1 MKTRSL
7 LLLCSLWLA
16 ALPASAAQIIGAR
29 SWSGADSTRLVL
41 ELDGPSEYRLSED
54 STPGQLIIT
63 LPHATT
69 TIEAPRWP
77 AQVGFVQASRL
88 DVSER
93 LPRLLI
99 DLNREVDA
107 KVFLLGP
114 SGSYGHR
121 LVVDLQPRE
130 GKRVKGVKAP
140 QAVQVIEPRPE
151 PEVRAEPRQEPRVE
165 PRKDS
170 KPSGLASLFSSAG
183 KGRRIVI
190 TVDPGHGGEDP
201 GAIGPNGTREK
212 MVTLAIGHAVVDW
225 LNQQDGVT
233 ANLTRD
239 SDFFI
244 PLQKRRQIGR
254 YDHKADI
261 FVSVHAD
268 SAPSRL
274 ARGASVFALS
284 IKGVNSATS
293 RFAQQL
299 AEQENKSDLIGG
311 VAAEGDDIG
320 GMLANLLVEGT
331 LKHSLEMGRLI
342 LRRLEPTVGR
352 LHNRTVEQAGFAV
365 LKEPGMVSL
374 LVETGFISNPEEE
387 QQLASPEYQQEVA
400 RSIGEGIISFC
411 QQYPVP
417 GTWFARD

>member
-1 MKTRSL
+1 MRRLRFLTL
-7 LLLCSLWLA
+7 LGALCLA
-16 ALPASAAQIIGAR
+16 TLPAWSAQIIGAR
-29 SWSGADSTRLVL
+29 AWSSGDSTRLVL
-41 ELDGPSEYRLSED
+41 ELDGPSDYRLSED
-54 STPGQLIIT
+54 STPGQLIVT
-63 LPHATT
+63 LPKATT
-69 TIEAPRWP
+69 RIEGPRWP
-77 AQVGFVQASRL
+77 AGVGLVQASSL
-88 DVSER
+88 NVSER
-93 LPRLLI
+93 QPRLLI
-99 DLNREVDA
+99 DLNREAQA
-107 KVFLLGP
+107 KVFQLGP
-114 SGSYGHR
+114 SGGYGHR
-121 LVVDLQPRE
+121 LVVDLAPRDDR
-130 GKRVKGVKAP
+130 KPVK
-140 QAVQVIEPRPE
+140 QAVPVVIPAEVAPPPDVKPEPR
-151 PEVRAEPRQEPRVE
+151 RG
-165 PRKDS
+165 
-170 KPSGLASLFSSAG
+170 GLASLFTPGG

-190 TVDPGHGGEDP
+190 TIDPGHGGEDP
-201 GAIGPNGTREK
+201 GAIGPSGTREK
-212 MVTLAIGHAVVDW
+212 MVTLAIGRAVVDW
-225 LNQQDGVT
+225 LNQQDGIT

-254 YDHKADI
+254 YEHKADI

-268 SAPSRL
+268 SAPSRQ

-293 RFAQQL
+293 RFAAQL

-320 GMLANLLVEGT
+320 GMLAHLLVEGT

-352 LHNRTVEQAGFAV
+352 LHNRAVEQAGFAV

-387 QQLASPEYQQEVA
+387 ARLADAGYQQEVA
-400 RSIGEGIISFC
+400 RAIGEGIVAFC